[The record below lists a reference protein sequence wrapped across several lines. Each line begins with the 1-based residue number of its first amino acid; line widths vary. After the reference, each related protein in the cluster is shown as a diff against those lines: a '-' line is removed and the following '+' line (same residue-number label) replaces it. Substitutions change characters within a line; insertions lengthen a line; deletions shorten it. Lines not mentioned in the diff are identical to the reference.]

1 MSLSLSVGLSTA
13 ASEAIAAPPD
23 GGAEPEPTDEER
35 AELER
40 AQKLYEE
47 GSASFSAADY
57 EGAIEKFTAVLRIAE
72 TSDSFGH
79 HVRSALL
86 LNLARAHRSQYRID
100 NELKRLRLALEIYE
114 RLLRE
119 AEANLY
125 PPEDVAEAE
134 QGRDELKA
142 QIAEREAASKTP
154 APVTDE
160 PVDTGEPEPD
170 RKRGLALGL
179 VVGGSVLTAAGL
191 GFVVLGTRY
200 TPRAEQEAEGRT
212 DLEPQVIDDFL
223 AAEKR
228 KGTGWIIGGAVAGA
242 AGVGL
247 LVTGAVLLAKHK
259 NKPSAQARRFTP
271 TFAVQPGYSGV
282 GLVGRF

>member
-23 GGAEPEPTDEER
+23 GGAEPEPEPTDEER

-142 QIAEREAASKTP
+142 QIAEREAASETP
-154 APVTDE
+154 APVTAE
-160 PVDTGEPEPD
+160 PVD
-170 RKRGLALGL
+170 
-179 VVGGSVLTAAGL
+179 AAAS
-191 GFVVLGTRY
+191 
-200 TPRAEQEAEGRT
+200 RAE
-212 DLEPQVIDDFL
+212 
-223 AAEKR
+223 
-228 KGTGWIIGGAVAGA
+228 
-242 AGVGL
+242 
-247 LVTGAVLLAKHK
+247 
-259 NKPSAQARRFTP
+259 
-271 TFAVQPGYSGV
+271 
-282 GLVGRF
+282 